1 MALNMPK
8 PVSQLRYDNAWTG
21 KHKIQCYFK
30 HFKMADGVDNLMEFM
45 MGDKIQ
51 ISKALFFFL
60 ISKPTRKTNIVRSQV
75 SLPPHV
81 SFRLRY
87 LFI

>member
-51 ISKALFFFL
+51 ISKALFFFFFFFFFL
-60 ISKPTRKTNIVRSQV
+60 NLKT
-75 SLPPHV
+75 
-81 SFRLRY
+81 Y
-87 LFI
+87 

>member
-51 ISKALFFFL
+51 ISKALFFL
-60 ISKPTRKTNIVRSQV
+60 IFFFKFQNLLEKLILLEVRFPCHHMCHSG
-75 SLPPHV
+75 
-81 SFRLRY
+81 
-87 LFI
+87 